1 MARVVVLDVLLFL
14 LPFAGYAVWLV
25 MTRGSLANATDW
37 QIRTIAYLGIAG
49 AVLLVGTLI
58 IFVTFQTSPP
68 GHEYEPAQMED
79 GKIVPGHFE

>member
-1 MARVVVLDVLLFL
+1 MARVVVFDVLLFL
-14 LPFAGYAVWLV
+14 LPFAGYAAWLV

-58 IFVTFQTSPP
+58 TFVTFQTSPP
-68 GHEYEPAQMED
+68 GQEYEPAHIED
-79 GKIVPGHFE
+79 GEIVPGHFE